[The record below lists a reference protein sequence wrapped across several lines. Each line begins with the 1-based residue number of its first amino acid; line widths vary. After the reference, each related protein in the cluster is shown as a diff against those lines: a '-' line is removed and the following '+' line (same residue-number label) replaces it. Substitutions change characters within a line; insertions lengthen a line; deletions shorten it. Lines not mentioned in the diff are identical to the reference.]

1 MTDQEIE
8 AKVIDIATHIWDKRD
23 VVASRSLIYTH
34 CTECSDKPFGLKS
47 WCLPSITDMST
58 MCASCFVHK
67 RIQELRRERDVEAR
81 RELCMAEERK
91 MFRDLGASVARQLT
105 NNPPKEWRQPKLD
118 VEDFASIK

>member
-8 AKVIDIATHIWDKRD
+8 SKVIDIATHIWDKRD

-34 CTECSDKPFGLKS
+34 CTECRDKPFGLKS

-67 RIQELRRERDVEAR
+67 RIQEMRRERDVEAR
-81 RELCMAEERK
+81 HELRMAEERK
-91 MFRDLGASVARQLT
+91 MFKDLGASVARQLT

-118 VEDFASIK
+118 VVDFARL

>member
-23 VVASRSLIYTH
+23 VDVSRSLIFTH
-34 CTECSDKPFGLKS
+34 CTECSDRPFRLKS

-67 RIQELRRERDVEAR
+67 RIQEMRTERDRQMPQEQQKEYCNRVMRTNEPPSSW
-81 RELCMAEERK
+81 RK
-91 MFRDLGASVARQLT
+91 
-105 NNPPKEWRQPKLD
+105 PKLD
-118 VEDFASIK
+118 VADFARL

>member
-67 RIQELRRERDVEAR
+67 RIQELRRERDNEAR
-81 RELCMAEERK
+81 RRLAIEEENKQSVVRQFTNEPPASWRK
-91 MFRDLGASVARQLT
+91 T
-105 NNPPKEWRQPKLD
+105 KLD
-118 VEDFASIK
+118 VADFASIK

>member
-47 WCLPSITDMST
+47 RCLPSITDLST
-58 MCASCFVHK
+58 VCASCFVHK
-67 RIQELRRERDVEAR
+67 RIQEMRAERDRQMSQEQQ
-81 RELCMAEERK
+81 REYCNRVMR
-91 MFRDLGASVARQLT
+91 SNT
-105 NNPPKEWRQPKLD
+105 PPKEWRQPKLD
-118 VEDFASIK
+118 VADFARL